1 MTNLGNK
8 ISGAL
13 YGVAAGDALGAPL
26 EFMSAAEITR
36 KYGSAVKDMIG
47 GGWLNVEPGE
57 VTDDTQM
64 TIAAALAIAMHPEEP
79 EPYAGQYFAEWAM
92 GGPKDI
98 GGTCRSAITNALQMM
113 TQRPELKDCKGLAP
127 YDLWARASQLTA
139 EQNGHRSAGNG
150 ALMRTVYPGLYY
162 PDRDRAADVADRIGL
177 LTHWDDLSRE
187 ACVLYTDMLHLIT
200 SSNKPTAELWD
211 DAEKCLEGTKYQKV
225 HQREVKPSGFVVDS
239 FKCALW
245 CIRNTKSFESAL
257 IKAVNLGGDADTI
270 GAITGGLAGA
280 LYGYDAIPVRWRVM
294 LDRKTR
300 LTLSQLAGDAII
312 SRQAGE

>member
-13 YGVAAGDALGAPL
+13 YGVAVGDALGAPV
-26 EFMSAAEITR
+26 EFLSAAEIVRRHGVVTE
-36 KYGSAVKDMIG
+36 MIG

-64 TIAAALAIAMHPEEP
+64 TIAVSLAIAMHPEDP

-113 TQRPELKDCKGLAP
+113 TKRPELKDCKGLAP
-127 YDLWARASQLTA
+127 YELWWEAAQLTA
-139 EQNGHRSAGNG
+139 KQNGNRSAGNG

-177 LTHWDDLSRE
+177 MTHWDELSRE
-187 ACVLYTDMLHLIT
+187 ACVLYTDMIHLIV
-200 SSNKPTAELWD
+200 SSNEPTAELWKL
-211 DAEKCLEGTKYQKV
+211 AESCLDGTKYHKV
-225 HQREVKPSGFVVDS
+225 HHRDVKSTGFVVDS

-245 CIRNTKSFESAL
+245 CIRNTKSFEGAVV
-257 IKAVNLGGDADTI
+257 KAVNLGGDADTI

-280 LYGYDAIPVRWRVM
+280 LYGYEAIPVRWKSFI
-294 LDRKTR
+294 DRKTR
-300 LTLSQLAGDAII
+300 SVLSRLAGDAIK
-312 SRQAGE
+312 SRTGN